1 LAKKESPLPNY
12 LYGFRQPHTAVYH
25 EAIRTIA
32 IPATMVET
40 IWPGIAPGNTPEEDM
55 LKGFRDFILR
65 GNVVDLAVAVVI
77 GTAFNAIVA
86 SLVGDVIT
94 PLIGALVGQPNFNN
108 FALYV
113 HNNPVGVGKFLTAEP
128 HAGPAQEARSSGAAL
143 HKSLPRMPERYPSC
157 RQALRPLRPV
167 GCLAPNP
174 LVRVCSRACPDFA
187 ESPR

>member
-1 LAKKESPLPNY
+1 
-12 LYGFRQPHTAVYH
+12 
-25 EAIRTIA
+25 
-32 IPATMVET
+32 
-40 IWPGIAPGNTPEEDM
+40 M

-113 HNNPVGVGKFLTAEP
+113 HNNPVGVGKFLTAVVHFLIVASVVYFGVVLP
-128 HAGPAQEARSSGAAL
+128 LNHMLAQLKKPA
-143 HKSLPRMPERYPSC
+143 PPVPPSTK
-157 RQALRPLRPV
+157 
-167 GCLAPNP
+167 
-174 LVRVCSRACPDFA
+174 ACPECLSDIPLA
-187 ESPR
+187 AKRCAHCAQLVA